1 MLVLI
6 AVLLVILPAAAVLYP
21 FLRKPDPASIF
32 EDEGST
38 YAELSRR
45 WDAAV
50 AGLRNTELD
59 QAIGNLDEP
68 DYLWLRE
75 QYMTDAALVIKAMEL
90 EDQQVQELL
99 ATVEEEVKRVRQ
111 RVLGEDRGGA
121 SGQESGE

>member
-1 MLVLI
+1 M
-6 AVLLVILPAAAVLYP
+6 
-21 FLRKPDPASIF
+21 F

-75 QYMTDAALVIKAMEL
+75 QYMTDAALVMKALEL
-90 EDQQVQELL
+90 EEQQVQELL

-111 RVLGEDRGGA
+111 GVLGEDRVGA
-121 SGQESGE
+121 SGQEPGE